1 MELMVIKKCHSPPTC
16 FFPFLKSIM
25 GISYLYIC
33 ICVEI
38 LFLSP
43 KLRSFRAVFGH
54 FQRNSRLSTF
64 YDHDL
69 SYLIPDTRLL
79 NHRPRYLRAIVQ
91 NRFTISL
98 QKKNRSDILFWQNFT
113 KWRTVNFL
121 SSSHFTHES
130 SASLLAFH
138 LNADTPL
145 ACIHFFSSNTL
156 LIYLVTPHTLCFRSF
171 PTTLK
176 QLWISFRIISIL

>member
-1 MELMVIKKCHSPPTC
+1 MVIKKCHSPLTC
-16 FFPFLKSIM
+16 LLPFLKSIL
-25 GISYLYIC
+25 GISYLNIC
-33 ICVEI
+33 ICVET
-38 LFLSP
+38 LYPSA
-43 KLRSFRAVFGH
+43 KLRSFRASFCH

-79 NHRPRYLRAIVQ
+79 NHRPSYVRAIVQ

-98 QKKNRSDILFWQNFT
+98 QKKNRSDILFLQNFT
-113 KWRTVNFL
+113 KWRRIKFL
-121 SSSHFTHES
+121 SSSHFTHKS

-138 LNADTPL
+138 LNTDTPL

-171 PTTLK
+171 STTLK
-176 QLWISFRIISIL
+176 QLWIIFFYLIGIS

>member
-1 MELMVIKKCHSPPTC
+1 MVIKKCHSPTC
-16 FFPFLKSIM
+16 FFPYLKSIL
-25 GISYLYIC
+25 GISYLNSC

-38 LFLSP
+38 LFLSA
-43 KLRSFRAVFGH
+43 KLRSFRASFGH

-79 NHRPRYLRAIVQ
+79 NHRPSYVRAIVQ

-98 QKKNRSDILFWQNFT
+98 QKKNRSDTLFLQNFT
-113 KWRTVNFL
+113 KWRRINFL
-121 SSSHFTHES
+121 SSSHFTHECS
-130 SASLLAFH
+130 PSLFAFH
-138 LNADTPL
+138 LNTDTPL

-171 PTTLK
+171 STTLK
-176 QLWISFRIISIL
+176 QLWISFWIFSTL